1 MKEIK
6 VPTMSIAQLN
16 DGILG
21 KLYPVRSPLVDPQ
34 VKDQVNDFFQVVNF
48 SHPKIW
54 WGF

>member
-1 MKEIK
+1 MS
-6 VPTMSIAQLN
+6 TMFIAQLD

-21 KLYPVRSPLVDPQ
+21 KLYPRSSLVDPQ
-34 VKDQVNDFFQVVNF
+34 VQDQVNDFFQVVNF